1 MSKLVSNIKRFA
13 LAMCLVAPILSS
25 SAEEFIDRFTDDFP
39 LEVPKGATYTF
50 IGGATAGTAIT
61 VPGPVL
67 VSGTLKTSGF
77 ITVPYFAVNTAATLD
92 VVDGTTTLTC
102 KGKDLA
108 GIVTVEAGA
117 TLVNGNTN
125 AVDCDDTFTANIY
138 GTLDMGATCWSLG
151 SNNTLNFYEDCT
163 VTGSGQSGNGTFDWI
178 EDVTATMNVYGELNL
193 AAPINIRSTATLDV
207 NFYACAKED
216 QVVEFNNGSSGQ
228 IGTFSKISGAGTLK
242 FTACCDSAEVTYNLN
257 TIDRFTGTLVIN
269 NAITSDGGGTFTI
282 GIGNIVTTGDTT
294 PGSKVLNLTKTEV
307 SGATGTVVYNTTS
320 AQINGEAAKIA
331 VASDGVYVAVASTTI
346 GGVTAYYNEITA
358 AFNAVSAGSAGD
370 TLTILNGN
378 EYGEIE
384 GFEYDSETKTYTKL
398 QMVAQFTY
406 GVQTTK
412 YTTLAAACTDAE
424 QCDPVPTVVLLVA
437 LGEQTVPSGWEYNT
451 PEASSTTY
459 GTLTKVA
466 YPSYIDPTDAA
477 AVAKYNAWATYVG
490 VTPATAAD
498 LEEAYLLNCRPSE
511 VEVAKAAFTFTAIYQ
526 DGEGKWVVET
536 TTSYNERAY
545 NGTVT
550 VKRYSDVAC
559 ETESET
565 GAFFRASLD

>member
-25 SAEEFIDRFTDDFP
+25 SAEEFIGRFTDDFP
-39 LEVPKGATYTF
+39 LEVPEGATYTF
-50 IGGATAGTAIT
+50 IGGATAETAIT
-61 VPGPVL
+61 VPGTVF

-77 ITVPYFAVNTAATLD
+77 ITVPYLAVNTAATLD
-92 VVDGTTTLTC
+92 VVDGTTTLDC
-102 KGKDLA
+102 CNRALA
-108 GIVTVEAGA
+108 GNLTVEVGA
-117 TLVNGNTN
+117 TIVNCNTN

-151 SNNTLNFYEDCT
+151 AQNTLNFHEGCK
-163 VTGSGQSGNGTFDWI
+163 VTGSGDGSNGTFDGI
-178 EDVTATMNVYGELNL
+178 ENATANLNVYGEVNL

-216 QVVEFNNGSSGQ
+216 QVVEFKNGNSGQ
-228 IGTFSKISGAGTLK
+228 VGTFGKISGAGTLK

-307 SGATGTVVYNTTS
+307 SGTTGTVVYNTSS
-320 AQINGEAAKIA
+320 AQVNGEAAKLA
-331 VASDGVYVAVASTTI
+331 VTANGVYVAVASTTI
-346 GGVTAYYNEITA
+346 GGVTAYYNEIAA

-370 TLTILNGN
+370 TLTILDGN
-378 EYGEIE
+378 EYGSIE
-384 GFEYDSETKTYTKL
+384 GFEYDSETKTYTKQ
-398 QMVAQFTY
+398 QMVAQFTS
-406 GVQTTK
+406 GETTHQ
-412 YTTLAAACTDAE
+412 YPTIAGACADAE
-424 QCDPVPTVVLLVA
+424 TVDPVPTVVLLVA

-466 YPSYIDPTDAA
+466 YPSYIDPTDEG

-490 VTPATAAD
+490 VTHAAAAD
-498 LEEAYLLNCRPSE
+498 LKDAYLLNCLPSE

-565 GAFFRASLD
+565 GTFFRASLD